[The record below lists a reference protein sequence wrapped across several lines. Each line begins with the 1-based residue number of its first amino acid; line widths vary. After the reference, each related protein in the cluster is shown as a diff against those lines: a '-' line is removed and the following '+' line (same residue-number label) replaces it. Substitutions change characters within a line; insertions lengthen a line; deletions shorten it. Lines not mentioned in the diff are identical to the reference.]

1 MRMKRN
7 QKVHQGKNIKRFREM
22 LGLKQECLADELGA
36 NWSQK
41 KVSELESKE
50 IIPFDTLEKISS
62 ILNIH
67 LNVFQT
73 FTEESFRNIISG
85 IQNNI
90 NPVNFNS
97 VDKLI
102 EIYEGKK
109 NLYERLLKAYELLLM
124 SEKEK
129 TDLLRSILKK

>member
-1 MRMKRN
+1 MKRN

-22 LGLKQECLADELGA
+22 LGLKQEYLAVKLGA

-62 ILNIH
+62 ILDIH

-73 FTEESFRNIISG
+73 FTKESFRNIISG

-90 NPVNFNS
+90 NTVNFNPI
-97 VDKLI
+97 DKLI
-102 EIYEGKK
+102 EIYE
-109 NLYERLLKAYELLLM
+109 ERKICM
-124 SEKEK
+124 SG
-129 TDLLRSILKK
+129 S

>member
-1 MRMKRN
+1 MKRN

-22 LGLKQECLADELGA
+22 LGLKQEYLADKLGA

-41 KVSELESKE
+41 KVSELENKE

-62 ILNIH
+62 ILDIH

-90 NPVNFNS
+90 NTVNFNPI
-97 VDKLI
+97 DKLI

-129 TDLLRSILKK
+129 TDLLKSILRK

>member
-1 MRMKRN
+1 MKRN